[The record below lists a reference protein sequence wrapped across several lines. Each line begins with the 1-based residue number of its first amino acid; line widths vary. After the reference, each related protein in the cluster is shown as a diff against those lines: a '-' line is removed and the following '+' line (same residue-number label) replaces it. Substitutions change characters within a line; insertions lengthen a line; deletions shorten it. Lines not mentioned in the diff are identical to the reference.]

1 MIRGAVNARLEAVIR
16 LRRRGPGG
24 TELDFDAVIDTGFTS
39 SLTLPA
45 TAITAL
51 GLVRQSGGS
60 VVLGDGSVRS
70 FDVYAA
76 EVEWDGNWRAV
87 LVSAVG
93 AEVLVGM
100 RLLAGHELRTAVV
113 PGGTVE
119 ITPLPLKIAEQAA
132 SADSPREA
140 RFCEL

>member
-1 MIRGAVNARLEAVIR
+1 MISGTENARFEAVIR
-16 LRRRGPGG
+16 LRVRGPGG
-24 TELDFDAVIDTGFTS
+24 VELSFDAVVDTGFTS

-45 TAITAL
+45 VAVTAL

-76 EVEWDGNWRAV
+76 EVDWDGSWRPI

-93 AEVLVGM
+93 NEVLVGM
-100 RLLAGHELRTAVV
+100 RLLAGHELRVAVV
-113 PGGTVE
+113 PGGPVE
-119 ITPLPLKIAEQAA
+119 I
-132 SADSPREA
+132 SPHP
-140 RFCEL
+140 

>member
-1 MIRGAVNARLEAVIR
+1 MIRGTVNARLEAVIR
-16 LRRRGPGG
+16 LRVRGPGG
-24 TELDFDAVIDTGFTS
+24 GELDFDAVLDTGFTS

-45 TAITAL
+45 AAVTAL

-60 VVLGDGSVRS
+60 IVLGDGSVRS

-76 EVEWDGNWRAV
+76 EVDWDGSRRPI

-100 RLLAGHELRTAVV
+100 RLLAGHELRVAVV
-113 PGGTVE
+113 PGGPVE
-119 ITPLPLKIAEQAA
+119 I
-132 SADSPREA
+132 SPHP
-140 RFCEL
+140 